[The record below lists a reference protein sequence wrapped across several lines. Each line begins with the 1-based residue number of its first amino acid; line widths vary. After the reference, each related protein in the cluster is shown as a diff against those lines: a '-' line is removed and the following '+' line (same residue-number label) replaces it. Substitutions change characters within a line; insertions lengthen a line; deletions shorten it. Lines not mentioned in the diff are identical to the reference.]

1 MEKENTTKIKGEI
14 LLGIIFALELYALP
28 VQFYLLLKNPEF
40 TFFSAAVRF
49 FSFFTI
55 TTNTIVFLCTA
66 LLLFGGKSKSNA
78 FFRKCTTIT
87 AITVYILIVGIVFNL
102 LLRSTLHLEGH
113 HLIVS
118 EIFHTVVPI
127 LFLVFWLFFVSPE
140 KISFKV
146 ISSWLI
152 YPIIYI
158 IYTLFHGIATEFYPY
173 PFIDA
178 TKLGFQTAIINGF
191 FVLISFVVLSVILI
205 LISKIRTKK
214 ISLED

>member
-49 FSFFTI
+49 LSFFTI
-55 TTNTIVFLCTA
+55 TTNTIVFICSA
-66 LLLFGGKSKSNA
+66 LLLFGGRSKANA

-102 LLRSTLHLEGH
+102 LLRPVLDLQGH

-127 LFLVFWLFFVSPE
+127 LFFFFWLFFVSPE

-146 ISSWLI
+146 ISYWLI

-158 IYTLFHGIATEFYPY
+158 IYTLFHGLATEFYPY

-178 TKLGFQTAIINGF
+178 TQLGFEIAIINGF
-191 FVLISFVVLSVILI
+191 FVLLSFVILSII
-205 LISKIRTKK
+205 LISIFRIKTK
-214 ISLED
+214 SYT